1 MLISIENLLTVPV
14 MSLQTGAQLAET
26 TAALVDPRQLTIAAF
41 YVEGAGLEQSPSV
54 LHPSDIRELSDIG
67 MIVDDATKLTSLDGL
82 VRLQE
87 IIDFGFEL
95 IDLKVIDENKRKL
108 GKVSAYS
115 VETVDYTIMQIYTE
129 QSLIRSLGTAGNV
142 IHRSQVISVNN
153 DVLVVQSP
161 TVREDNQEVAVDSSG
176 VFVNPFR
183 SGSAQPDNISR

>member
-1 MLISIENLLTVPV
+1 
-14 MSLQTGAQLAET
+14 
-26 TAALVDPRQLTIAAF
+26 
-41 YVEGAGLEQSPSV
+41 
-54 LHPSDIRELSDIG
+54 
-67 MIVDDATKLTSLDGL
+67 MIVDDATKLTTLDGL

-161 TVREDNQEVAVDSSG
+161 TVQDDSHEAAIDSSG

-183 SGSAQPDNISR
+183 SGSAQPDSISR